1 MSPLFPTPSLITKWL
16 VIHKVWWLTEMD
28 SVWSAILPYYKYY
41 LTQPNLSHVTEW
53 PYSAHLITFF
63 FFYLRQSY
71 IIKLN
76 LQLQFYLLV
85 LTSIKTKKMWE
96 NLNSFFPPLRI
107 LNKMHQILNLFHLPK
122 RILQNEIKY
131 LDLIQNSF
139 IFIIEH
145 DIMQKGEVLFS
156 PL

>member
-1 MSPLFPTPSLITKWL
+1 
-16 VIHKVWWLTEMD
+16 
-28 SVWSAILPYYKYY
+28 
-41 LTQPNLSHVTEW
+41 
-53 PYSAHLITFF
+53 
-63 FFYLRQSY
+63 
-71 IIKLN
+71 
-76 LQLQFYLLV
+76 
-85 LTSIKTKKMWE
+85 
-96 NLNSFFPPLRI
+96 
-107 LNKMHQILNLFHLPK
+107 MHQILNLFHLPK